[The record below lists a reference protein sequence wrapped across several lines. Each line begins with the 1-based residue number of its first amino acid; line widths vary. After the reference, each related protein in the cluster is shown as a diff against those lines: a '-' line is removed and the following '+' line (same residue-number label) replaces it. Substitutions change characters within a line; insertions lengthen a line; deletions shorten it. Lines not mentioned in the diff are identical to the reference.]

1 MFSLEGLEHA
11 VWIRAREIGSEPWSR
26 ILWVTNRLQ
35 RIPML
40 EGSPV
45 GVHFVDID
53 TSDPGIFR
61 IVVEQVQEIHMSKDI
76 VANRND
82 LIDDDASIGPL
93 LGDLAEELSQR
104 FRAIGNQRIVL
115 DIARSHKCGD
125 GFLRLFLV
133 NHKIVEAKDIV
144 LVADGAAIVGVYKL
158 DHGSLLVVEC
168 EFWSFN

>member
-11 VWIRAREIGSEPWSR
+11 VWISARDVGSEPWSR

-40 EGSPV
+40 EGSSV
-45 GVHFVDID
+45 GIHLVDID

-61 IVVEQVQEIHMSKDI
+61 IVVEQVKEIHVSKHI

-82 LIDDDASIGPL
+82 LIDDDASIGTLP
-93 LGDLAEELSQR
+93 GDLAEELSQR
-104 FRAIGNQRIVL
+104 FSAIRNQRIVL
-115 DIARSHKCGD
+115 DIARSHKCCD

-133 NHKIVEAKDIV
+133 NHQIVEAKDIV
-144 LVADGAAIVGVYKL
+144 LRTARLSLRSTSSIM
-158 DHGSLLVVEC
+158 DHSWWLNV
-168 EFWSFN
+168 N